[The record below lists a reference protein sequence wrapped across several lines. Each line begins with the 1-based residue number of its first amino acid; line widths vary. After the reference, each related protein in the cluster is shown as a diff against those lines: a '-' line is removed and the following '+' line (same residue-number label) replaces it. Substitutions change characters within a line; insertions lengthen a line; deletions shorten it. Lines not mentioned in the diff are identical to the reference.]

1 MKKHNLFMIESIF
14 RDVRI
19 IDDTFLNVFFCYIVN
34 VMIVNAK
41 KKIFEKQLILIK
53 INIVNIDIILKIN

>member
-1 MKKHNLFMIESIF
+1 MKQHDLFVIESIF

-19 IDDTFLNVFFCYIVN
+19 IDDTFLNVFFCHVVN

-41 KKIFEKQLILIK
+41 KKIFEKQSILIE
-53 INIVNIDIILKIN
+53 IDIVNVDIILKMN